1 MANKVRAGKKTRVFI
16 PEEKKKHSI
25 TKNKWCDKE
34 LAKLNSITD
43 PLAERISQYMNL
55 KGIGEVVI
63 MCSNYVMRMYLHN
76 KGGDGQEEIAKRDF
90 KYLKALMDK
99 KGHVD
104 SLVYKAIELGE
115 LLKCK
120 EFYGTCQHAKNCWV
134 TRRGWCQQEKDMK
147 MKNF

>member
-1 MANKVRAGKKTRVFI
+1 MTILLDFKTASLIFLVLI
-16 PEEKKKHSI
+16 SG
-25 TKNKWCDKE
+25 C
-34 LAKLNSITD
+34 L
-43 PLAERISQYMNL
+43 RIL
-55 KGIGEVVI
+55 FK
-63 MCSNYVMRMYLHN
+63 
-76 KGGDGQEEIAKRDF
+76 EEIAKRDF